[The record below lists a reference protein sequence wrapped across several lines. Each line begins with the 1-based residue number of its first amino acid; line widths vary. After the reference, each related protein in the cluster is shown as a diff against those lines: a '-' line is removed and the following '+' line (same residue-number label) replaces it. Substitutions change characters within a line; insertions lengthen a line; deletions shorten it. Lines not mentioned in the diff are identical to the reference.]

1 MHRIKFIFKCLNFKA
16 HLCISLKYID
26 FCNITIRLT
35 NAYLYDGKND
45 MLDSKLPYAFHISHS
60 RIIVYAIHIYK
71 SVRACVCVSVCVC
84 VPSNGTILLVMPADT
99 FHDKVHDELNGIL
112 AYFFNIQKTS
122 QNTVKMYNQE
132 FLKDAE
138 YKLPLYRYIHLN
150 IVRKEN

>member
-1 MHRIKFIFKCLNFKA
+1 MQYT
-16 HLCISLKYID
+16 YIRV
-26 FCNITIRLT
+26 CV
-35 NAYLYDGKND
+35 
-45 MLDSKLPYAFHISHS
+45 H
-60 RIIVYAIHIYK
+60 
-71 SVRACVCVSVCVC
+71 ACVHLCVC

-138 YKLPLYRYIHLN
+138 YELPLYRYIHLN